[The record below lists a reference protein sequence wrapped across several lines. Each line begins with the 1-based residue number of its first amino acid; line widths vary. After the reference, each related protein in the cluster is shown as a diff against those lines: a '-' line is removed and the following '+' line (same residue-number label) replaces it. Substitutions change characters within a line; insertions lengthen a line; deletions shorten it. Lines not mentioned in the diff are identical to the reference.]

1 MRRCR
6 PQGTASSARGGEVKN
21 GTEPGG
27 RLGFMA
33 TTGFSKH
40 DKAKENGDIMGICM
54 DIMGYSGI
62 CSGL

>member
-1 MRRCR
+1 M
-6 PQGTASSARGGEVKN
+6 KN